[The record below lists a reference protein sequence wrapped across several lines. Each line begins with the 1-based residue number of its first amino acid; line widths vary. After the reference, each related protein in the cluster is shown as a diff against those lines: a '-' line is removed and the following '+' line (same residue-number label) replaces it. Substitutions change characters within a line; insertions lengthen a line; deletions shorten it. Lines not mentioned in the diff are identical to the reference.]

1 MDRARA
7 RVEALNEQS
16 IAYQVEVIRQNTSTL
31 STSTAPAAV
40 RTEPKQIW
48 PQDAAVAPARDTFI
62 AEADSIAAELSR
74 RAIRRGPGAAWIGL
88 DWLWRFEVSQLVVLG
103 PHLYNGLSGIAVFL
117 AAHACVTGRKS
128 SEELALAAV
137 SHLRKDLSSRNS
149 ARLARSL
156 GIGGAVGLGSIVYA
170 LALMSKLLHHDA
182 LLADAQVGAA
192 LFTDDLIASDKQLD
206 VMSGSAGGI
215 LGLLRVYR
223 DSQAGDVL
231 QRAARCGEHLLAQRR
246 VGPEGRRSW
255 IGQGLGP
262 QPLNGMSHGAAG
274 FAYALAELAAVT
286 GREEFA
292 TAAAE
297 CIAFENS
304 TFDEERSNWPD
315 LREAEGPRWA
325 SQWCHGAAGIG
336 LARGATAK
344 RMKLG
349 SELLLA
355 EVSSR
360 RCAESKEAV
369 AERWIRSA
377 AAQWVSSSSSGKRVA
392 RLGGPIFTT

>member
-1 MDRARA
+1 MLHGS
-7 RVEALNEQS
+7 V
-16 IAYQVEVIRQNTSTL
+16 ST
-31 STSTAPAAV
+31 
-40 RTEPKQIW
+40 
-48 PQDAAVAPARDTFI
+48 
-62 AEADSIAAELSR
+62 
-74 RAIRRGPGAAWIGL
+74 GL
-88 DWLWRFEVSQLVVLG
+88 EISEVSQLVVLG

-355 EVSSR
+355 ERPQGAARSRKRRWQSGGYALLRHNGSHRVPLGSEWRAWAGRSSR
-360 RCAESKEAV
+360 PSIAALGRRDPISSLDRRLPMGCRKEA
-369 AERWIRSA
+369 A
-377 AAQWVSSSSSGKRVA
+377 
-392 RLGGPIFTT
+392 